1 MINRERK
8 AILIAIIRI
17 LRPLI
22 KIFLRNGIS
31 YGTFSD
37 IAKWLFIDI
46 SMKNFIIEG
55 RKQSISRVSIITGIN
70 RKEVKRVLHFSKPVD
85 CAERYNRAS
94 RVIAGWQKDKDFL
107 TKSGKPAVLPFSGK
121 GATFQN
127 LVKRYSGDIPV
138 RAILDE
144 LSRTNAVVQTKTNC
158 IRLLTA
164 HHSFE
169 RDEITKIKNLGA
181 EVGQLISS
189 LGHNIGSNERD
200 SGT

>member
-1 MINRERK
+1 MINRKRK
-8 AILIAIIRI
+8 ALLITIIKV

-22 KIFLRNGIS
+22 KILLRNGIS

-37 IAKWLFIDI
+37 IAKWLFVDI
-46 SMKNFIIEG
+46 SMKKFTIEG

-70 RKEVKRVLHFSKPVD
+70 RKEVKRVLHFPKPED

-107 TKSGKPAVLPFSGK
+107 TKSGKPAVIPFSGK
-121 GATFQN
+121 GATFEN
-127 LVKRYSGDIPV
+127 LVRRYSGDMPV

-144 LSRTNAVVQTKTNC
+144 LSRINAVIQTKTNC
-158 IRLLTA
+158 IRLLSA
-164 HHSFE
+164 HHPFE

>member
-46 SMKNFIIEG
+46 SMKNFTIEG

-70 RKEVKRVLHFSKPVD
+70 RKEVKRVLHFPKPED

-107 TKSGKPAVLPFSGK
+107 TKSGKPAVLPFTGK

-127 LVKRYSGDIPV
+127 LVKRYSGDMPV